1 MTQKLITLFIVL
13 LAICIARD
21 SLSQSND
28 IEGVTLKA
36 FGGNIQV
43 PEYMRILVQK
53 LTADSYEIRILKKM
67 DFEGDL
73 ESIIIERPP
82 QRYKLNPENLS
93 LVDEYELNGFSVE
106 LFKPNSSKWG
116 FKLLSAQVI
125 RCDEIGQIIFKHRPQ
140 LDQYLMEAS
149 SADCQ
154 E

>member
-125 RCDEIGQIIFKHRPQ
+125 RCDEIGQIIFKNRSQ
-140 LDQYLMEAS
+140 LDQYLMKAS